1 MHPYA
6 MLSLPAIVVCG
17 LVSIQATI
25 YADPVNADEIIEGIP
40 RAMCILGEQQYSM
53 KPLSVGYNQGVESE
67 FETQLFPQLSADTGA
82 LFTIS
87 NGQEL
92 SIELNQSPKNI
103 DAFLTHS
110 DNGFTSVETL
120 KRVGNNIFNISSDS
134 QGAKTLEARVSFHNG
149 LHVWY
154 IIVMNIG

>member
-6 MLSLPAIVVCG
+6 TLSLHAYVVCG
-17 LVSIQATI
+17 FLCVQATI
-25 YADPVNADEIIEGIP
+25 YADAAEANEIVEGLP
-40 RAMCILGEQQYSM
+40 KAMCILGKQQYTM
-53 KPLSVGYNQGVESE
+53 YPLSIGFKKGAESE
-67 FETQLFPQLSADTGA
+67 FEMRLFPQISEKTDA
-82 LFTIS
+82 LFTIT

-110 DNGFTSVETL
+110 YNGFASVETL
-120 KRVGNNIFNISSDS
+120 RRVGDNIFNISSDS
-134 QGAKTLEARVSFHNG
+134 KGVKILEARVSFHNG

-154 IIVMNIG
+154 IIVMNIA